1 MEEAAALKEYTAV
14 KDGYTQ
20 LLRSAVYKT
29 GTERTDALKALE
41 NQNQRLQEAV
51 RRLLILYESGKD
63 KLESEYSQY
72 TIDGLRKDL
81 EKYKKDLSELQDG
94 RDELTRLQTIYGSA
108 QSDAVSQ
115 RYTYFAYIIAVLVLL
130 VIDFALF
137 VGLSMSSWS
146 SPAAPIVSEGPEFME
161 SMAGLA

>member
-1 MEEAAALKEYTAV
+1 MEDSAALREYTTV

-41 NQNQRLQEAV
+41 NQNHRLQEAV
-51 RRLLILYESGKD
+51 RRLLIMYESGKD

-72 TIDGLRKDL
+72 TVDGLRKDL
-81 EKYKKDLSELQDG
+81 EKYKKDLAELQNG
-94 RDELTRLQTIYGSA
+94 RDELTRLQTIYGSTQA
-108 QSDAVSQ
+108 DAVSQ

-137 VGLSMSSWS
+137 VGLSLSSWS
-146 SPAAPIVSEGPEFME
+146 SPIASPASPGIFETPDFTV
-161 SMAGLA
+161 